1 VTYVFKSGYIMRDV
15 RELSGAVPD
24 HIRVAKDTYGEISLS
39 LMFLVEGLELRYD
52 KGLKISS

>member
-1 VTYVFKSGYIMRDV
+1 MSLNLVIMRDV